1 MRNLS
6 IKVIIANRPYPLTVS
21 NEQEEEAIRKAAK
34 RINDILKDYES
45 KYAVKDKQDLLAMCA
60 LEFATKSI
68 EIESKSVSEDDG
80 LREELEGLEAL
91 VSKLV

>member
-21 NEQEEEAIRKAAK
+21 NEQEEESIRKAAK

-60 LEFATKSI
+60 LEFATKSV
-68 EIESKSVSEDDG
+68 EIESKNVIEDDG
-80 LREELEGLEAL
+80 LREELEDLEAL

>member
-1 MRNLS
+1 VRNLS

-21 NEQEEEAIRKAAK
+21 NEQEEESIRKAAK

-60 LEFATKSI
+60 LEFATKSV
-68 EIESKSVSEDDG
+68 EIESKNVIEDDG
-80 LREELEGLEAL
+80 LREELEDLEAL

>member
-1 MRNLS
+1 VRNLS

-21 NEQEEEAIRKAAK
+21 NEEEEEAIRKAAK

-60 LEFATKSI
+60 LEFATKSV
-68 EIESKSVSEDDG
+68 EIESKNVIEDDG
-80 LREELEGLEAL
+80 LKQELEGLEAL
-91 VSKLV
+91 VSKLI

>member
-1 MRNLS
+1 VRNLS
-6 IKVIIANRPYPLTVS
+6 IKVIIANRPYPLTVN

-68 EIESKSVSEDDG
+68 EIESKNVVDDG

>member
-6 IKVIIANRPYPLTVS
+6 IKVIIANRPYPLTVN

-68 EIESKSVSEDDG
+68 EIESKSVVDDG

>member
-21 NEQEEEAIRKAAK
+21 NEEEEEAIRKAAK

-60 LEFATKSI
+60 LEFATKSV
-68 EIESKSVSEDDG
+68 EIESKNVIEDDG
-80 LREELEGLEAL
+80 LKQELEGLEAL
-91 VSKLV
+91 VSKLI

>member
-6 IKVIIANRPYPLTVS
+6 IKVIIANRPYPLTVN

-68 EIESKSVSEDDG
+68 EIESKNVVDDG

>member
-60 LEFATKSI
+60 LEFATKSV
-68 EIESKSVSEDDG
+68 EIESKNVVDDG

>member
-91 VSKLV
+91 VSKLI

>member
-21 NEQEEEAIRKAAK
+21 SEEEEELIRKAAK
-34 RINDILKDYES
+34 QINEMVKDYES

-60 LEFATKSI
+60 LDYATKSI
-68 EIESKSVSEDDG
+68 RFEGKEVVEDDE
-80 LREELEGLEAL
+80 LKKELKNLEEIVTNFL
-91 VSKLV
+91 

>member
-6 IKVIIANRPYPLTVS
+6 IKVIIANRPYPLTVN

-34 RINDILKDYES
+34 RINDIMKDYES

-68 EIESKSVSEDDG
+68 EIESKNVVDDG

>member
-21 NEQEEEAIRKAAK
+21 SEEEEELIRKAAK
-34 RINDILKDYES
+34 RINEMVKDYES

-60 LEFATKSI
+60 LDYATKAI
-68 EIESKSVSEDDG
+68 RFEGKEVVKD
-80 LREELEGLEAL
+80 EELKEELKKLEEIVTNFL
-91 VSKLV
+91 

>member
-1 MRNLS
+1 VRNLS
-6 IKVIIANRPYPLTVS
+6 IKVIIANRPYPLTVN

-34 RINDILKDYES
+34 RINDIMKDYES

-68 EIESKSVSEDDG
+68 EIESKNVVDDG

>member
-80 LREELEGLEAL
+80 LLEELEGLEAL
-91 VSKLV
+91 VSKLI

>member
-6 IKVIIANRPYPLTVS
+6 IKVIIANRPYPLTVK
-21 NEQEEEAIRKAAK
+21 NEEEEEAIRKAAK

-60 LEFATKSI
+60 LEFATKSV
-68 EIESKSVSEDDG
+68 EFESKNVIEDDG
-80 LREELEGLEAL
+80 LKQELEGLEAL
-91 VSKLV
+91 VSKLL